1 MRKLVLAIL
10 AVVVLAPLYLET
22 IVRRL
27 FASRAAVGI
36 GATALVVLVT
46 GVAMRPAAAE
56 AVPSFATVE
65 PPGAAFREVETDQPL
80 GAPIAITFTTPMDT
94 ASVASAVRI
103 EPGVPVELTWD
114 VTATTLLITPA
125 DGWQPATYHLATV
138 AGSARDREGRELGQ
152 PVRAAFVSRDA
163 ARARIEAEQI
173 LDGRATV
180 TTSFVLTFDRPV
192 DPASVRTGFTVE
204 PPAAG
209 AFEPVVKRRPVTRM
223 VFRPAAPLDPATT
236 YRVALGVARDVDGAP
251 VGNAETVVA
260 TVEAPSVVRFR
271 PRTGTGEVARDAAI
285 SVRFTQPM
293 ARSATKKAFRVT
305 ADGKPVSGRVSWA
318 EGDTVL
324 VFRPARTLPYGATVR
339 VVVAEDARSAG
350 GAAIPKPV
358 TGTFTTEPKP
368 TPPPKPAPAARVA
381 GGSSSSAARTS
392 VVKPRST
399 SLLAGERYMV
409 DLINCI
415 RAGGYVAST
424 GACSGRGG
432 TSLRPLKLDVG
443 ISDRVARPYAKR
455 LVAAGVCSHFYGGN
469 PGHRLKA
476 SGYSSY
482 RWAENLGCRY
492 TTDARL
498 ATIRLIRFFQAERSW
513 NGGHWRNMMDPRF
526 DRVGVG
532 LWIADGKLRFVMDF
546 YRP

>member
-1 MRKLVLAIL
+1 MRKLVPAIL
-10 AVVVLAPLYLET
+10 AVIVLAPLYLET
-22 IVRRL
+22 LVRRL

-36 GATALVVLVT
+36 GATALVVLVA

-94 ASVASAVRI
+94 ASVASAIRI
-103 EPGVPVELTWD
+103 EPGAPVELTWD
-114 VTATTLLITPA
+114 ATATTLLIAPV

-163 ARARIEAEQI
+163 ARPRIEAERT
-173 LDGRATV
+173 LDGRAAV
-180 TTSFVLTFDRPV
+180 TTSFVLTFDRPI
-192 DPASVRTGFTVE
+192 DPASVRTGFAVE
-204 PPAAG
+204 PPVAG
-209 AFEPVVKRRPVTRM
+209 AFEPAAKRRPVTRM
-223 VFRPAAPLDPATT
+223 VFRPAAPLDPGTT
-236 YRVALGVARDVDGAP
+236 YRVALGAARDADGGP
-251 VGNAETVVA
+251 VGTAATVVA

-271 PRTGTGEVARDAAI
+271 PRTGTDEVARDATI
-285 SVRFTQPM
+285 SVRFTEPM
-293 ARSATKKAFRVT
+293 ARSATKKAFSVT
-305 ADGKPVSGRVSWA
+305 ADGKPVGGKVSWA
-318 EGDTVL
+318 EDDTVL
-324 VFRPARTLPYGATVR
+324 VFRPAQTLPYDATVKLA
-339 VVVAEDARSAG
+339 VAEGARSVG

-358 TGTFTTEPKP
+358 TGSFTTEPKP
-368 TPPPKPAPAARVA
+368 TPPPTPAPAARVS
-381 GGSSSSAARTS
+381 GGSSSSPARTS

-415 RAGGYVAST
+415 RAGGYVTSV

-432 TSLRPLKLDVG
+432 TSLRPLKLDSA

-469 PGHRLKA
+469 PGNRLKA
-476 SGYSSY
+476 SGYTSH

-492 TTDARL
+492 SGDARL
-498 ATIRLIRFFQAERSW
+498 ATIRLIRFFQAEKSW